1 MEYKFASTVNGPV
14 VVGEDEVLFF
24 QQYGPLQD
32 YIDSD
37 PEFFTKAYEFFQVN
51 MREQADQII
60 KSMTEQVMD
69 LDWMNSFHQF
79 YGAAKSLKEYERS
92 LKSTHQH

>member
-32 YIDSD
+32 YIDED
-37 PEFFTKAYEFFQVN
+37 PEFFTKAYEFLQVN

-60 KSMTEQVMD
+60 KSLTEDVMD
-69 LDWMNSFHQF
+69 LDWMASFHQF
-79 YGAAKSLKEYERS
+79 YGAAKSLKEYERQS
-92 LKSTHQH
+92 FHKH